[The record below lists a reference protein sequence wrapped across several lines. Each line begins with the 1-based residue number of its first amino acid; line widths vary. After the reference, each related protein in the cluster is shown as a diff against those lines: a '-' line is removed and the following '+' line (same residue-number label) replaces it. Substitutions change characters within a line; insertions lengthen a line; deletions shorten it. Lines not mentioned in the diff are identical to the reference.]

1 MSPHPHAAII
11 KAFADDPT
19 VKIDWF
25 DRDVLGWKPS
35 SIEAILSRPHYNYRL
50 APKEP
55 QVDPEKYGFIQW
67 KGQGLPEDAPD
78 RAYGIGKCGKVC
90 DLHSLGNRACQYPEC
105 MPKKPQPDADGDIVR
120 YRIHKPEKA
129 KRYKYLWAHKAG
141 TVVFREE
148 EFDGASVGAIRLEWS
163 KTEVPE

>member
-1 MSPHPHAAII
+1 MNPHPHAAII
-11 KAFADDPT
+11 RAYADDPT
-19 VKIDWF
+19 VKIEQKIGSGNWF
-25 DRDVLGWKPS
+25 HTNIQEVLC
-35 SIEAILSRPHYNYRL
+35 YTDNQFRL

-55 QVDPEKYGFIQW
+55 QVDPEGWIEWQGGECPVSGDTLIDYEGFASHKNIPAKMMNW
-67 KGQGLPEDAPD
+67 VA
-78 RAYGIGKCGKVC
+78 KC
-90 DLHSLGNRACQYPEC
+90 
-105 MPKKPQPDADGDIVR
+105 R
-120 YRIHKPEKA
+120 YRIHKPAEKA